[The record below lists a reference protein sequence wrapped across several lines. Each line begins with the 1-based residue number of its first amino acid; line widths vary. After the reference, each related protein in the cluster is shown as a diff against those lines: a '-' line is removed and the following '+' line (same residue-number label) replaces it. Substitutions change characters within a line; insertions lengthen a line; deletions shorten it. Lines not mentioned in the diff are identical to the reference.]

1 MTKVN
6 SYRGDKSAKLHIL
19 KKFIITGAGNIMN
32 LSHYCKPNFIALR
45 KDPSGFSKKRKKR
58 KDPSSQFTRVLG

>member
-32 LSHYCKPNFIALR
+32 LSHYCKPTSWHLE
-45 KDPSGFSKKRKKR
+45 KTLHDSQKKEKKE
-58 KDPSSQFTRVLG
+58 KTLHHNSQGY